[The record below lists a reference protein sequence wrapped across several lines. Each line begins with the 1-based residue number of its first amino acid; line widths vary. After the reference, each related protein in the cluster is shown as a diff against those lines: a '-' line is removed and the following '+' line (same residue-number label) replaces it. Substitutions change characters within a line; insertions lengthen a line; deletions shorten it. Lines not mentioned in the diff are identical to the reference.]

1 MEKSV
6 FTPHY
11 DVLRKAVVRLR
22 AAAGLTQRQLARRLG
37 CPQNTVLRIEQ
48 GERRIDLVEF
58 WRICRA
64 CGASFDR
71 EVLEFARA
79 WKRLDSPSR
88 EGPRSRA
95 KGKGK
100 GESLPLGKG
109 RRCREE
115 RGALACERPS

>member
-1 MEKSV
+1 MAVQFMDEPRKTRTRQISKSDPNR
-6 FTPHY
+6 TGE
-11 DVLRKAVVRLR
+11 AR
-22 AAAGLTQRQLARRLG
+22 A
-37 CPQNTVLRIEQ
+37 VLRIEQ
-48 GERRIDLVEF
+48 GERRIDLLEF

-79 WKRLDSPSR
+79 WKRVDSAPR

-109 RRCREE
+109 RRCGEE
-115 RGALACERPS
+115 RGVLACERPS